1 MSSVSEVPEVAA
13 RDGERLTAGDAW
25 ATLRSCR
32 ATALWRASWNR
43 FRYGDGFSHAR
54 ALGLQLSLAA
64 VPLLIAA
71 IGVSNLLETPSLRL
85 LVDRTVL
92 QLSPSASD
100 DMVRRVLSPW
110 SDEPDGVPLATAL
123 GLAAA
128 TFALATGMGQL
139 ERGANRIYGIQR
151 DRPTVE
157 KYRRAVVLA
166 ALAGVPLFVGSLLVT
181 TLFSAAMA
189 MEEVYGVDD
198 DVVVLIVGPVA
209 VGLLLAAI
217 TLMLRRAPHRRQ
229 PGWSLLVLG
238 SVLALGLWT
247 GLTLLLAAVLDLI
260 GYLGSAYGPLTGI
273 MALLVWAQLSSG
285 AIFLSFAVSAEL
297 ELAAIRVAEGRF
309 ARTTGPA
316 AGGSRPSGASA
327 TGAHP

>member
-1 MSSVSEVPEVAA
+1 MSSVSLVPEVAA
-13 RDGERLTAGDAW
+13 RDGERLTARDAW

-32 ATALWRASWNR
+32 VSELWRASWSR

-71 IGVSNLLETPSLRL
+71 IGLSNLLKTPSLRL

-92 QLSPSASD
+92 QLSPNASD
-100 DMVRRVLSPW
+100 AMVRRVLSPW
-110 SDEPDGVPLATAL
+110 TDEPDGIPLATAL

-128 TFALATGMGQL
+128 TLAMATAMGQL

-151 DRPTVE
+151 DRPTVA
-157 KYRRAVVLA
+157 KYRRAL
-166 ALAGVPLFVGSLLVT
+166 ALAGVAGVPLLVGSLLVT
-181 TLFSAAMA
+181 TLIAVAEA

-198 DVVVLIVGPVA
+198 DAVVLVVGPVA
-209 VGLLLAAI
+209 VALLLTAI

-238 SVLALGLWT
+238 STLALGLWT
-247 GLTLLLAAVLDLI
+247 GLTLLLAGVLDVV
-260 GYLGSAYGPLTGI
+260 GNLGAAYGPLTGVI
-273 MALLVWAQLSSG
+273 ALLFWAQLTSG
-285 AIFLSFAVSAEL
+285 AIFLGFAVSAEL
-297 ELAAIRVAEGRF
+297 ELAAIRVAEGRL
-309 ARTTGPA
+309 ARASTPA
-316 AGGSRPSGASA
+316 ADSLRSSGSSTSRAPR
-327 TGAHP
+327 

>member
-1 MSSVSEVPEVAA
+1 MSEVPEVAA
-13 RDGERLTAGDAW
+13 RDGERLTARDAW
-25 ATLRSCR
+25 VTLRSCR
-32 ATALWRASWNR
+32 LPALGRASWHR

-71 IGVSNLLETPSLRL
+71 IGLSSLLERPSLRS

-100 DMVRRVLSPW
+100 EMVRRVLSPW
-110 SDEPDGVPLATAL
+110 SGEPDGMPLATAL
-123 GLAAA
+123 GLVAA
-128 TFALATGMGQL
+128 TFAMATAMGQL

-157 KYRRAVVLA
+157 KYRRALVLSG
-166 ALAGVPLFVGSLLVT
+166 LAGVPLLVGSLLVT
-181 TLFSAAMA
+181 TLLAAA
-189 MEEVYGVDD
+189 EAAEDVYGVDD
-198 DVVVLIVGPVA
+198 DVVVLVVGPVA
-209 VGLLLAAI
+209 VGLLLMAI

-247 GLTLLLAAVLDLI
+247 GLTLLLAGALDLI
-260 GYLGSAYGPLTGI
+260 GYLGSAYGPLTGVI
-273 MALLVWAQLSSG
+273 ALLFWAQLTSG

-297 ELAAIRVAEGRF
+297 ELAAIRVADGRL
-309 ARTTGPA
+309 ARPGAPA
-316 AGGSRPSGASA
+316 TDGSRPGGSSA
-327 TGAHP
+327 AGVPG

>member
-1 MSSVSEVPEVAA
+1 MSSVSRVPEIAA
-13 RDGERLTAGDAW
+13 RDGERLTARDAW
-25 ATLRSCR
+25 VTLRSCR
-32 ATALWRASWNR
+32 VGDLWRASWSR

-64 VPLLIAA
+64 VPLLIAS
-71 IGVSNLLETPSLRL
+71 IGLSTLLERPSLRL

-100 DMVRRVLSPW
+100 EMVQRVLSPW
-110 SDEPDGVPLATAL
+110 SGEPDGIPLATAL

-128 TFALATGMGQL
+128 VFAMATAMGQL

-157 KYRRAVVLA
+157 KYRRALVLA
-166 ALAGVPLFVGSLLVT
+166 GLAGVPLLVGSLLVT
-181 TLFSAAMA
+181 TLVAAA
-189 MEEVYGVDD
+189 AAVEDVYDVDD
-198 DVVVLIVGPVA
+198 DLVVLIVGVVA

-217 TLMLRRAPHRRQ
+217 TLMLRRAPYRRQ

-247 GLTLLLAAVLDLI
+247 GLTLLLAGVLDLLS
-260 GYLGSAYGPLTGI
+260 YLGSAYGPLTGVI
-273 MALLVWAQLSSG
+273 ALLFWAQLTSG
-285 AIFLSFAVSAEL
+285 AIFLAFAVSAEL
-297 ELAAIRVAEGRF
+297 ELAAIRVADGRM
-309 ARTTGPA
+309 AQAGAAATDRSWSTGSSR
-316 AGGSRPSGASA
+316 AGSA
-327 TGAHP
+327 T